1 MGVKKYKTIVQSRKA
16 KYKQQQAYHERAT
29 KLVGF
34 RFMIEGD
41 KDVLDR
47 LNAQSNK
54 TDYLRRLIRKDIEDN
69 KE

>member
-1 MGVKKYKTIVQSRKA
+1 MGLRKYQNKVQRKKARQS
-16 KYKQQQAYHERAT
+16 QVQAYHERAT